1 MTTNQKA
8 QNMQKSLALA
18 IILTTLLTA
27 PAFADD
33 IGCVSTD
40 LRDLGLANDKICV
53 ASFKDPD
60 VDGVVCHISR
70 AETGGFKGALGVA
83 EDTSDASI
91 ACRQNGPITI
101 KGSIKD
107 GEQVFRE
114 SRSFW
119 FKKLRVV
126 RFFDKPNN
134 TLVYLSYSDKLVD
147 GSPKNSISTVP
158 IMPWGA
164 PSQ

>member
-1 MTTNQKA
+1 MH
-8 QNMQKSLALA
+8 KSRRLLIAVGVLLA
-18 IILTTLLTA
+18 A
-27 PAFADD
+27 PAYADD

-40 LRDLGLANDKICV
+40 FRVLGLANDKICV

-70 AETGGFKGALGVA
+70 AETGGVKGALGVA
-83 EDTSDASI
+83 EDTSDAAIS
-91 ACRQNGPITI
+91 CRQNGPITI
-101 KGSIKD
+101 KGNIRD
-107 GEQVFRE
+107 GAQVFSE

-119 FKKLRVV
+119 FKRLRVV

-134 TLVYLSYSDKLVD
+134 TLIYLSYSDKLID

-158 IMPWGA
+158 IMPWGS
-164 PSQ
+164 PN